1 MAKSVLPSWSG
12 EAGNE
17 RLHWFSRILATNDC
31 TVQIVIER
39 AHCTS
44 SKYEENRPSE
54 PLRHHFFHM
63 GKSDVRKTLNLVVI
77 QMSMHRKGY
86 THVNRCQNMKQARG
100 DTDVLLVKETNQSI
114 NGKGG
119 KKEWNKKRR
128 EM

>member
-1 MAKSVLPSWSG
+1 
-12 EAGNE
+12 
-17 RLHWFSRILATNDC
+17 
-31 TVQIVIER
+31 
-39 AHCTS
+39 
-44 SKYEENRPSE
+44 
-54 PLRHHFFHM
+54 M